1 MIKMKVMGVG
11 GGAREH
17 ALAEAIA
24 RSRHISKIYW
34 VSELRNP
41 GIYKLV
47 KRLGGEYVLAN
58 TRDTEKIA
66 DLADKWHVDIVVI
79 GPEEPNFYGVPDK
92 IEERGIPC
100 IGAKRE
106 LSIIEMSKAELRRL
120 QWRYNIPGRL
130 LFRTYRSYKESLD
143 DLERYSNTLTW
154 LNNVALKPARQ
165 AGGKGVKIIEDMQLY
180 LHQDKEKF
188 KERHV
193 KWLEEYMGKYSDIE
207 EKILLEEKVWGPE
220 YTIQAFADGKSVI
233 GMPLVQDNK
242 NAYDF
247 DIGPETGGMGSYTG
261 HGLLLPFITIE
272 EYNQS
277 LEIVRDVVDAI
288 QKITGEHYHGF
299 IAGQMMLTEV
309 NGPTLIEVYSRLGDP
324 EGVNAMALLKTDIIE
339 IFEAIINE
347 HLSSMKIEF
356 SDDATVV
363 KALAPKGYPDFRQ
376 VAKNHS
382 VYVDEDLIASAG
394 CKLYWGSAHLEDD
407 NIFTSGSRLLEILSF
422 GDGSNEASEKI
433 EKCLSLK
440 PVRLLDGWG
449 LFHRKDIGSEE
460 MVSRRTILAE
470 RVRHLYKYR
479 REKGILGKRVD
490 WIPKIG
496 KINPA
501 EDIYKKLDLGK

>member
-1 MIKMKVMGVG
+1 MKVMGVG

-17 ALAEAIA
+17 ALADAIA
-24 RSRHISKIYW
+24 RSRYISRIYW

-58 TRDTEKIA
+58 TKDAEKIA
-66 DLADKWHVDIVVI
+66 ELADKWHVDIVVI
-79 GPEEPNFYGVPDK
+79 GPEEPNFYGVPDE

-100 IGAKRE
+100 IGAKKE
-106 LSIIEMSKAELRRL
+106 LSVIELSKAELRRL

-130 LFRTYRSYKESLD
+130 LFRTYRSYKESLN
-143 DLERYSNTLTW
+143 DLERYSDTLTW

-180 LHQDKEKF
+180 LHHDKEEF

-193 KWLEEYMGKYSDIE
+193 KWLEEYMGKYSDVK

-220 YTIQAFADGKSVI
+220 YTIQAFTDGKNVI

-261 HGLLLPFITIE
+261 HGLLLPFITLE
-272 EYNQS
+272 EYKQS
-277 LEIVRDVVDAI
+277 LKIVKDIVNVI
-288 QKITGEHYHGF
+288 QKITGKHYHGF

-324 EGVNAMALLKTDIIE
+324 EGVNAMSLLKTDIIE

-347 HLSSMKIEF
+347 HLSRIKIEF

-376 VAKNHS
+376 VAKNHP
-382 VYVDEDLIASAG
+382 VYVNEDLIASSG
-394 CKLYWGSAHLEDD
+394 CKLYWGSAHLERD
-407 NIFTSGSRLLEILSF
+407 NIFTSGSRLLELLAF
-422 GDGSNEASEKI
+422 GDDSDEASKKI

-440 PVRLLDGWG
+440 PVKLLDDWG
-449 LFHRKDIGSEE
+449 LFYRKDIGSKE

-470 RVRHLYKYR
+470 RVRYLYKYR
-479 REKGILGKRVD
+479 RGKGILGKRVD

-496 KINPA
+496 KIDPA
-501 EDIYKKLDLGK
+501 EDIYRRLGLEK